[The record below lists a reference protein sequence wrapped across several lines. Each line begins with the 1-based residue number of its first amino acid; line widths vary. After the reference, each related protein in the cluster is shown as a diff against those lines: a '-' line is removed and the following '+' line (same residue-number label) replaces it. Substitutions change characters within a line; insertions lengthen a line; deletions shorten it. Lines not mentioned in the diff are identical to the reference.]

1 MREGGSCQTC
11 SLGDLKQGSTKIE
24 MTKRSAGILL
34 FRHNDGSVQVL
45 LIHPGGPY
53 WRRKDEGAWSIPKG
67 LFGEVEEPLS
77 AAKREFLEETGMT
90 PRGVF
95 IELGEFRQP
104 SGKRLTV
111 WALEGDFDLA
121 SFRSNTF
128 RMEWPPKSDR
138 FEDFPDRAEWFDVG
152 NATRKITE
160 AQRPILDALL
170 RLLSSTPCS
179 PT

>member
-1 MREGGSCQTC
+1 
-11 SLGDLKQGSTKIE
+11 

-34 FRHNDGSVQVL
+34 FRRIDGSVQLL

-67 LFGEVEEPLS
+67 LFDEGEEPLS

-90 PRGVF
+90 PQGVF

-121 SFRSNTF
+121 SFKSNKF

-138 FEDFPDRAEWFDVG
+138 FEDFPEADRAEWFDVG
-152 NATRKITE
+152 NATRKITRGS
-160 AQRPILDALL
+160 ATDPRRPVAASQFNAMLADVAG
-170 RLLSSTPCS
+170 
-179 PT
+179 

>member
-1 MREGGSCQTC
+1 
-11 SLGDLKQGSTKIE
+11 

-34 FRHNDGSVQVL
+34 FRRIHGSAQVL

-53 WRRKDEGAWSIPKG
+53 WRRKDEGAWSFPKG
-67 LFGEVEEPLS
+67 LFDEGEEPLS

-90 PRGVF
+90 PQGVF

-111 WALEGDFDLA
+111 WALEGDFDLD
-121 SFRSNTF
+121 SFKSNTF
-128 RMEWPPKSDR
+128 RMEWPPKSAR
-138 FEDFPDRAEWFDVG
+138 FEDFPDADRAEWFDVG
-152 NATRKITE
+152 DATRKITKG
-160 AQRPILDALL
+160 QRPILDALL

-179 PT
+179 QT

>member
-1 MREGGSCQTC
+1 
-11 SLGDLKQGSTKIE
+11 

-67 LFGEVEEPLS
+67 LFDEGEEPLS

-90 PRGVF
+90 PQGVF

-138 FEDFPDRAEWFDVG
+138 FEDFPEADRAEWFDVG